1 MKHVLALLIPLA
13 LLAIAAQNPLPAP
26 AVPTASAPAAPEP
39 SPFLGIDDAQ
49 WKTLGNYA
57 MIAAITAAAVEFL
70 KKVIKRGPVDG
81 HERFFA
87 LIIAPVI
94 GAVLKAASIAHVTDP
109 WGAHLIAST
118 VTGAIVAGLVHD
130 GALGPIL
137 KFVTGVLAKKT

>member
-1 MKHVLALLIPLA
+1 VQYVPALLLPLA
-13 LLAIAAQNPLPAP
+13 LLAIAAQDPLPAP
-26 AVPTASAPAAPEP
+26 AAPVASVPAVPES

-70 KKVIKRGPVDG
+70 KKVIKRGPIDH

-87 LIIAPVI
+87 LVIAPVV
-94 GAVLKAASIAHVTDP
+94 GAAMKAASIAHAMDP
-109 WGAHLIAST
+109 WGAHLIASV

-137 KFVTGVLAKKT
+137 KFVTGVLAKK